1 MYRLDISIHVFV
13 CEHWKSFKYI
23 CEILI
28 SSFRSD
34 TKGFHDAMQLR
45 GVALVASSP
54 RYVSHVVP
62 AIAECVPCT
71 QWCRGLRSK
80 EMSVVHTCVCVC
92 ECECST
98 VFVYCL
104 WLPKDSSVVTAG
116 MSRQHHCSSLFICVS
131 KEMFAWLCSA
141 LVYKKDKAVAFIAT
155 TCCFPGSV
163 WRQRLWLCKPSN
175 KSLESSA
182 LAEGVL

>member
-1 MYRLDISIHVFV
+1 MWTLKILQIYLWNSNFQFQIWHKRIPWCNAVAGCSPCGEFSKVRLSRRACNCRMCSLHAVMSRPEKQRNV
-13 CEHWKSFKYI
+13 CCAY
-23 CEILI
+23 
-28 SSFRSD
+28 
-34 TKGFHDAMQLR
+34 M
-45 GVALVASSP
+45 
-54 RYVSHVVP
+54 
-62 AIAECVPCT
+62 
-71 QWCRGLRSK
+71 
-80 EMSVVHTCVCVC
+80 CVC